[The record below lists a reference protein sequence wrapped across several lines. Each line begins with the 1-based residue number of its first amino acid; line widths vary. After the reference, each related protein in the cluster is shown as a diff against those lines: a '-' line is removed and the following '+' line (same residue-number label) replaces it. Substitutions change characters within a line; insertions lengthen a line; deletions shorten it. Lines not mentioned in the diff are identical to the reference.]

1 MKKHVQ
7 LLGVLQASKGEE
19 HLNWCTKSLIVSK
32 GKLILSFC
40 LLLYF
45 TVGTPLWAFQGNQDQ
60 TVSGTIT
67 DGNTGETLPGA
78 SIIIKGT
85 TTGTVSDMEG
95 EFSLNVPGPESV
107 LVVSFIGYISKEI
120 TVGNQNEINVSL
132 VSDAA
137 DLDEVVVV
145 GYGTVKKRDLTGSV
159 ERINAD
165 AFKNQ
170 TMTQLTDMLTGTVAG
185 FNANQSTSASGGSSL
200 EVRGPTSLNAG
211 TDPLIVLDG
220 VIYKGSIQDIN
231 PHDIESIDILK
242 DASSAA
248 VFGSKAASGVILITT
263 MKGKSGKPTINYS
276 TRMGIS
282 EPALER
288 RPLGPDEYIQFRKDF
303 FRTMFPNN
311 PYHFYTNPNEL
322 PADVSVEDWRNFG
335 DNPLDDDTRE
345 YMSRLRLFPIEQENF
360 LSGTTTDWYDVV
372 MRRGLRQTHDLS
384 IGGGAEGFNYYWS
397 IGYTDNEGIRV
408 GDEFSAVRSKL
419 NVDFDVT
426 DWLNVGLNT
435 QFSDRDESG
444 VPASMDFYANSPFGR
459 EFNEDGNLERLPH
472 GHTFHPLIDHYRTD
486 KLRKVNNLFSIL
498 FAKVTLP
505 LGITYSVSFQP
516 RYETMKDLR
525 FISTDVRLGGR
536 PSEDL
541 SRGTRNEYSHYEW
554 MVDNLLKWNKEI
566 GIHSIDAT
574 LLYNVEE
581 TKRWSSDNSNINFFP
596 TEELGYHALQFGNN
610 PSLSNYDYRSTGDAM
625 MARVNYTLMDK
636 YLLTASIRRDG
647 YSAFGLQ
654 NPRATFP
661 ALAFAWQIGDEQ
673 FFNSDLINR
682 MKLRLSWGV
691 NGNRDIG
698 MYASLARLGSNL
710 WYDGTR
716 QRVGVFNSSL
726 SNAGLRWERTESI
739 NLGLDVGIMEDR
751 IDLTLDYYDMTTT
764 DLLMNRILPRITG
777 FNDVTSNL
785 GELGNRGF
793 ETTINTVNINNK
805 NLTWRSSLV
814 FSMNRNNIKRLFGD
828 IGEYTLLGQT
838 QTGEVPDYSNQWFPG
853 QAIDVVWDYELLG
866 VWQEDEADEASV
878 YGMRVGDFKA
888 VDVDDNGVYN
898 DLVDKQFIGY
908 ERPRHR
914 LGFRNDVTFLT
925 HFTASVF
932 IRADLGH
939 IGSYSPALNGGFESN
954 DRRSRNVGPVPYWTP
969 ENPINDYARLDV
981 STSGYGG
988 GLRIFKPR
996 SFVRIQD
1003 VSLAYSLPS
1012 NLAQRLK
1019 LNNLRV
1025 FGSIRNLA
1033 TFTKWPHWDPESGAS
1048 PMPRIFTTGISL
1060 SL

>member
-1 MKKHVQ
+1 MKQHV
-7 LLGVLQASKGEE
+7 LISDALPASKGAKDFTLFPRSLMPSTGKFFLLFCML
-19 HLNWCTKSLIVSK
+19 LNFVAISP
-32 GKLILSFC
+32 LS
-40 LLLYF
+40 
-45 TVGTPLWAFQGNQDQ
+45 AFQANQNL
-60 TVSGTIT
+60 TVSGTVM
-67 DGNTGETLPGA
+67 DGSNEETLPGA
-78 SIIIKGT
+78 SIIIKGST
-85 TTGTVSDMEG
+85 IGTVSDIDG
-95 EFSLNVPGPESV
+95 KFSLNVPNPETV
-107 LVVSFIGYISKEI
+107 LIVSFIGYISKEI
-120 TVGNQNEINVSL
+120 TVGNQNEITVNL
-132 VSDAA
+132 VSNAA
-137 DLDEVVVV
+137 ELDEVVVI

-165 AFKNQ
+165 AFQNQ

-185 FNANQSTSASGGSSL
+185 FNANQSTSAAGGSSL

-211 TDPLIVLDG
+211 TEPLIVLDG

-231 PHDIESIDILK
+231 PHDIESMDILK

-263 MKGKSGKPTINYS
+263 KKGKSGKPTINYS

-282 EPALER
+282 EPASAR
-288 RPLGPDEYIQFRKDF
+288 RPLGPDDYIQFRKDF
-303 FRTMFPNN
+303 FRTVFPNTA
-311 PYHFYTNPNEL
+311 YHFYTNPNEL
-322 PADVSVEDWRNFG
+322 PTDVSVEDWRNYG
-335 DNPLDDDTRE
+335 DNPLADNNRE

-372 MRRGLRQTHDLS
+372 MRRGTRQTHDLS
-384 IGGGAEGFNYYWS
+384 IGGGADGFNYYWS

-408 GDEFSAVRSKL
+408 GDEFSSIRSKL
-419 NVDFDVT
+419 NIDFDVT
-426 DWLNVGLNT
+426 DWLSVGLNT

-444 VPASMDFYANSPFGR
+444 VPASMGFYSNSPFGR
-459 EFNEDGNLERLPH
+459 EFDENGNLERLPH
-472 GHTFHPLIDHYRTD
+472 GHTFHPLIDNYRTS
-486 KLRKVNNLFSIL
+486 KLRKVNSLFSIL
-498 FAKVTLP
+498 YAKVALP
-505 LGITYSVSFQP
+505 LGITYSISFQP

-525 FISTDVRLGGR
+525 FISTDIRFGGS
-536 PSEDL
+536 PTEDL
-541 SRGTRNEYSHYEW
+541 SQGTRSEYSHYEW
-554 MVDNLLKWNKEI
+554 MVDNLLKWNKQI

-574 LLYNVEE
+574 LLYNSEE

-610 PSLSNYDYRSTGDAM
+610 PALSDYDYRFTGDAM
-625 MARVNYTLMDK
+625 MARVNYTLMEK

-661 ALAFAWQIGDEQ
+661 ALAFAWQIGDEE
-673 FFNSDLINR
+673 FFDSELINR

-710 WYDGTR
+710 WYDGTK
-716 QRVGVFNSSL
+716 QRVGVYNSSL

-739 NLGLDVGIMEDR
+739 NLGLDVGILEDR
-751 IDLTLDYYDMTTT
+751 IDMSFDYYDMTTT
-764 DLLMNRILPRITG
+764 DLLMNRILPSITG

-785 GELGNRGF
+785 GELGNHGF
-793 ETTINTVNINNK
+793 ETTINTVNYSDK

-814 FSMNRNNIKRLFGD
+814 FSLNRNKIKNLFGD

-853 QAIDVVWDYELLG
+853 QAIDVVWDYEMLG
-866 VWQEDEADEASV
+866 VWQENEADEAAV

-888 VDVDDNGVYN
+888 EDVDKNGVFN
-898 DLVDKQFIGY
+898 ELVDKQFIGY
-908 ERPRHR
+908 ERPRYR
-914 LGFRNDVTFLT
+914 FGFKNDFTFLT

-939 IGSYSPALNGGFESN
+939 IGAYSPALNAGFESN

-988 GLRIFKPR
+988 GLMVYKSR

-1003 VSLAYSLPS
+1003 LSLAYALPS
-1012 NLAQRLK
+1012 HLAQRLK

-1025 FGSIRNLA
+1025 FGSVRNLA

>member
-1 MKKHVQ
+1 
-7 LLGVLQASKGEE
+7 
-19 HLNWCTKSLIVSK
+19 
-32 GKLILSFC
+32 
-40 LLLYF
+40 
-45 TVGTPLWAFQGNQDQ
+45 
-60 TVSGTIT
+60 
-67 DGNTGETLPGA
+67 
-78 SIIIKGT
+78 
-85 TTGTVSDMEG
+85 
-95 EFSLNVPGPESV
+95 
-107 LVVSFIGYISKEI
+107 
-120 TVGNQNEINVSL
+120 
-132 VSDAA
+132 
-137 DLDEVVVV
+137 
-145 GYGTVKKRDLTGSV
+145 V
-159 ERINAD
+159 ERVNAEN
-165 AFKNQ
+165 FQNQ
-170 TMTQLTDMLTGTVAG
+170 TMTQVTDMLTGTVAG
-185 FNANQSTSASGGSSL
+185 FNANQSTSAAGGSSL

-220 VIYKGSIQDIN
+220 VIYKGSLQDIN

-263 MKGKSGKPTINYS
+263 SKGDTGKPTINFS
-276 TRMGIS
+276 SRMGIT

-303 FRTMFPNN
+303 FRTVFPNT

-322 PADVSVEDWRNFG
+322 PNDVSLEEWRNFG
-335 DNPLDDDTRE
+335 DNPLEDNTQE

-360 LSGTTTDWYDVV
+360 LAGRTTDWYDVV

-384 IGGGAEGFNYYWS
+384 VGGGAEGFNYYWS

-408 GDEFSAVRSKL
+408 GDEYSAVRSRL

-426 DWLNVGLNT
+426 DWLGLGVNA
-435 QFSDRDESG
+435 QFSDRDESA
-444 VPASMDFYANSPFGR
+444 VPASMDFYANSPYGR
-459 EFNEDGNLERLPH
+459 EFDPDGNVERLPH
-472 GHTFHPLIDHYRTD
+472 GHTFHPLIDHYRTNR
-486 KLRKVNNLFSIL
+486 LRKINNLFSIIH
-498 FAKVTLP
+498 ADVELP

-541 SRGTRNEYSHYEW
+541 SQGTREEYSHYEW
-554 MVDNLLKWNKEI
+554 MVDNLLKWNREI
-566 GIHSIDAT
+566 GIHSFDAT

-581 TKRWSSDNSNINFFP
+581 TKRWSSDNSNINFSP
-596 TEELGYHALQFGNN
+596 TEELGYHALQLGNN
-610 PSLSNYDYRSTGDAM
+610 PSLFNNDFRSTGDAF
-625 MARVNYTLMDK
+625 MARLNYSLLDK
-636 YLLTASIRRDG
+636 YLVTASIRRDG

-661 ALAFAWQIGDEQ
+661 ALAFAWQVAEED
-673 FFNSDLINR
+673 FFNIDLINR
-682 MKLRLSWGV
+682 MKFRLSWGV

-698 MYASLARLGSNL
+698 MYASLARLGTAL
-710 WYDGTR
+710 WYDGTS
-716 QRVGVFNSSL
+716 QRVGVYNSSL
-726 SNAGLRWERTESI
+726 SNPGLRWERTESV
-739 NLGLDVGIMEDR
+739 NLGLDIGVLEDR

-764 DLLMNRILPRITG
+764 DLLMNRILPTITG
-777 FNDVTSNL
+777 FSDITTNL

-793 ETTINTVNINNK
+793 ETTLNTVNISK
-805 NLTWRSSLV
+805 KDLTWRSSLV
-814 FSMNRNNIKRLFGD
+814 FSLNRNKIKHLFGD
-828 IGEYTLLGQT
+828 MGEYTLLGET
-838 QTGEVPDYSNQWFPG
+838 RFGAVPDYSNEWFPG

-866 VWQEDEADEASV
+866 VWQVDEADEANT

-888 VDVDDNGVYN
+888 VDVDGDGVYN
-898 DLVDKQFIGY
+898 ELIDKQFIGH
-908 ERPRHR
+908 ERPRYR
-914 LGFRNDVTFLT
+914 LGLRNDFTFLT
-925 HFTASVF
+925 NFTASVF
-932 IRADLGH
+932 VRADLGH
-939 IGSYSPALNGGFESN
+939 ISPYSPALNSGFESN

-1003 VSLAYSLPS
+1003 VSLAYSLPPDI
-1012 NLAQRLK
+1012 AQRLK

-1025 FGSIRNLA
+1025 FGSVRNLA
-1033 TFTKWPHWDPESGAS
+1033 TFTKWPHWDPESGS
-1048 PMPRIFTTGISL
+1048 LPMPRTFTTGISL

>member
-1 MKKHVQ
+1 MKKHSQFKHDKVKTARGKHQ
-7 LLGVLQASKGEE
+7 AFSVKTKGLKEGLLIFLVVLLHFGAV
-19 HLNWCTKSLIVSK
+19 T
-32 GKLILSFC
+32 
-40 LLLYF
+40 
-45 TVGTPLWAFQGNQDQ
+45 TATAFQANQSR
-60 TVSGTIT
+60 VISGTIT
-67 DGNTGETLPGA
+67 DGNTGETLPGVN
-78 SIIIKGT
+78 IIIQGT
-85 TTGTVSDMEG
+85 TVGTVSNMDG
-95 EFSLNVPGPESV
+95 EYSLKVPGPESV
-107 LVVSFIGYISKEI
+107 LVFSFIGYLNQEI
-120 TVGNQNEINVSL
+120 VVGNQNEINVSL
-132 VSDAA
+132 DSDAA

-145 GYGTVKKRDLTGSV
+145 GYGTVRKRDLTGSV
-159 ERINAD
+159 ERVNAEN
-165 AFKNQ
+165 FQNQ
-170 TMTQLTDMLTGTVAG
+170 TMTQVTDMLTGTVAG
-185 FNANQSTSASGGSSL
+185 FNANQSTSAAGGSSL

-220 VIYKGSIQDIN
+220 VIYKGSLQDIN

-263 MKGKSGKPTINYS
+263 SKGDTGKPTINFS
-276 TRMGIS
+276 SRMGIT

-303 FRTMFPNN
+303 FRTVFPNT

-322 PADVSVEDWRNFG
+322 PNDVSLEEWRNFG
-335 DNPLDDDTRE
+335 DNPLEDNTQE

-360 LSGTTTDWYDVV
+360 LAGRTTDWYDVV

-384 IGGGAEGFNYYWS
+384 VGGGAEGFNYYWS

-408 GDEFSAVRSKL
+408 GDEYSAVRSRL

-426 DWLNVGLNT
+426 DWLGLGVNA
-435 QFSDRDESG
+435 QFSDRDESA
-444 VPASMDFYANSPFGR
+444 VPASMDFYANSPYGR
-459 EFNEDGNLERLPH
+459 EFDPDGNVERLPH
-472 GHTFHPLIDHYRTD
+472 GHTFHPLIDHYRTNR
-486 KLRKVNNLFSIL
+486 LRKINNLFSIIH
-498 FAKVTLP
+498 ADVELP

-541 SRGTRNEYSHYEW
+541 SQGTREEYSHYEW
-554 MVDNLLKWNKEI
+554 MVDNLLKWNREI
-566 GIHSIDAT
+566 GIHSFDAT

-581 TKRWSSDNSNINFFP
+581 TKRWSSDNSNINFSP
-596 TEELGYHALQFGNN
+596 TEELGYHALQLGNN
-610 PSLSNYDYRSTGDAM
+610 PSLFNNDFRSTGDAF
-625 MARVNYTLMDK
+625 MARLNYSLLDK
-636 YLLTASIRRDG
+636 YLVTASIRRDG

-661 ALAFAWQIGDEQ
+661 ALAFAWQVAEED
-673 FFNSDLINR
+673 FFNIDLINR
-682 MKLRLSWGV
+682 MKFRLSWGV

-698 MYASLARLGSNL
+698 MYASLARLGTAL
-710 WYDGTR
+710 WYDGTS
-716 QRVGVFNSSL
+716 QRVGVYNSSL
-726 SNAGLRWERTESI
+726 SNPGLRWERTESV
-739 NLGLDVGIMEDR
+739 NLGLDIGVLEDR

-764 DLLMNRILPRITG
+764 DLLMNRILPTITG
-777 FNDVTSNL
+777 FSDITTNL

-793 ETTINTVNINNK
+793 ETTLNTVNISK
-805 NLTWRSSLV
+805 KDLTWRSSLV
-814 FSMNRNNIKRLFGD
+814 FSLNRNKIKHLFGD
-828 IGEYTLLGQT
+828 MGEYTLLGET
-838 QTGEVPDYSNQWFPG
+838 RFGAVPDYSNEWFPG

-866 VWQEDEADEASV
+866 VWQVDEADEANT

-888 VDVDDNGVYN
+888 VDVDGDGVYN
-898 DLVDKQFIGY
+898 ELIDKQFIGH
-908 ERPRHR
+908 ERPRYR
-914 LGFRNDVTFLT
+914 LGLRNDFTFLT
-925 HFTASVF
+925 NFTASVF
-932 IRADLGH
+932 VRADLGH
-939 IGSYSPALNGGFESN
+939 ISPYSPALNSGFESN

-1003 VSLAYSLPS
+1003 VSLAYSLPPDI
-1012 NLAQRLK
+1012 AQRLK

-1025 FGSIRNLA
+1025 FGSVRNLA
-1033 TFTKWPHWDPESGAS
+1033 TFTKWPHWDPESGS
-1048 PMPRIFTTGISL
+1048 LPMPRTFTTGISL